1 MLPERENN
9 LNKKVLVIDDDPDLG
24 KLVEVILKPL
34 GLAVYLAFSGTDGLK
49 QAYMIHPDLV
59 ILDVNMP
66 GLDGYEVCARLRE
79 FSSFPIMML
88 TARANEND
96 VLHGFNV
103 GASDYLRKPFSKSEL
118 EARVRALLRR
128 TNDSAMNG
136 GSSYITTYSDPV
148 LEIDLASKTIKLK
161 GNFVDFSPKEYDLLA
176 CLVREQGTI
185 ISQRELVREAWGEVC
200 LSDLSETS
208 LYIYYL
214 RKKLKD
220 GQYGHQYI
228 RTLWGRGYWF
238 EPRSSNGT
246 P

>member
-1 MLPERENN
+1 

-34 GLAVYLAFSGTDGLK
+34 GLTVYLAFSGADGLK

-59 ILDVNMP
+59 ILDVTMP
-66 GLDGYEVCARLRE
+66 GLDGFEVCSRLRE

-88 TARANEND
+88 TARINEND

-103 GASDYLRKPFSKSEL
+103 GASDYLRKPFSKPEL

-128 TNDSAMNG
+128 ANNQDTG
-136 GSSYITTYSDPV
+136 GSSYINAYTDPI

-161 GNFVDFSPKEYDLLA
+161 GKSIDFSPKEYDLLA

-200 LSDLSETS
+200 INDLSETS

-220 GQYGHQYI
+220 GQFGHQYI

-238 EPRSSNGT
+238 EPRGGNGIS
-246 P
+246 